1 MMQLIS
7 QDHYGEFVEEL
18 VDMHRLRYR
27 VFKQRLDW
35 EVEVSGDLEVDQF
48 DALHPIYLLQRSRD
62 GRVQGCVRLLPS
74 TGPTMLRDT
83 FGVLLNGEPVPTSP
97 SIWESSRFALDL
109 RHDAAAAISGIA
121 RATYELFVGMVEF
134 GLARGLSAIVTV
146 TDLRMERILRRAAW
160 PLKRIG
166 APHAI
171 GTTRAIAGYLEVSQE
186 ALARLRREGGIERQ
200 VLWAPVTLAAA

>member
-18 VDMHRLRYR
+18 ADMHRLRYR

-83 FGVLLNGEPVPTSP
+83 FGMLLNGEPVPTSP
-97 SIWESSRFALDL
+97 SSLVENPS
-109 RHDAAAAISGIA
+109 AA
-121 RATYELFVGMVEF
+121 
-134 GLARGLSAIVTV
+134 
-146 TDLRMERILRRAAW
+146 
-160 PLKRIG
+160 PRIG
-166 APHAI
+166 RSSEWRPLPASRKAVENRSAKIGRIWRAKGAP
-171 GTTRAIAGYLEVSQE
+171 
-186 ALARLRREGGIERQ
+186 
-200 VLWAPVTLAAA
+200 